1 VALPA
6 NSLVEFGRYIKATR
20 SGPTARRYVISV
32 RMFLRWYS
40 GFNKPLES
48 ASRDTLSRY
57 AMGLLEA
64 DYRSTTIRAHLAGIA
79 KFLRWLKEKHKLTLP
94 EFHDPELPSTKR
106 EVKDTLPQDALAEY
120 FTAAGL
126 LDEPTRTAALLLP
139 CSGLRCGE
147 MVALPLA
154 CLKRQRLTLD
164 GKPKD
169 VLMLR
174 VTGKGGH
181 ERAVPLLDEGAT
193 LLVQYLKGWRR
204 VHRDTKWLFPGRAG
218 HMATRTLRKAVQQI
232 RQPSGLS
239 YTPHSMR
246 RTYLT
251 TLYRQGVEPTVLAK
265 IAGHGNV
272 QVLVDHYLGLDSQDI
287 ANAVHAKGGRLMKK
301 GNAA

>member
-1 VALPA
+1 MALPP
-6 NSLVEFGRYIKATR
+6 NSLTAFAGYIKATR
-20 SGPTARRYVISV
+20 SGPTARRYVIAV
-32 RMFLRWYS
+32 RMFLNWYS
-40 GFNKPLES
+40 GFNAPLER
-48 ASRDTLSRY
+48 ASLDTLSRY
-57 AMGLLEA
+57 SLTLLEA
-64 DYRSTTIRAHLAGIA
+64 NYRSTTIRAHLAGIA
-79 KFLRWLKEKHKLTLP
+79 KFLRWLREKHKISVP
-94 EFHDPELPSTKR
+94 QFHDPELPAVKR
-106 EVKDTLPQDALAEY
+106 EVKDTLQQDALSE
-120 FTAAGL
+120 FFRSAAG

-174 VTGKGGH
+174 VVGKGGH
-181 ERAVPLLDEGAT
+181 ERVVPLLDEGAT
-193 LLVQYLKGWRR
+193 LLVEYLKGWRR
-204 VHRDTKWLFPGRAG
+204 VHRDTKWLFPGRSG
-218 HMATRTLRKAVQQI
+218 HMATRTLRKAVQEI

-251 TLYRQGVEPTVLAK
+251 TLYRQGVEPTILAK

-272 QVLVDHYLGLDSQDI
+272 QVLVNHYLGLDSRDL
-287 ANAVHAKGGRLMKK
+287 ANAVHSKGGSLMK
-301 GNAA
+301 GTPP